1 MAIKSFKRFEKKFII
16 TKEQYDKLIPILSD
30 YMNLDK
36 YCKLGENYNIF
47 IIYITTLLI
56 MM

>member
-16 TKEQYDKLIPILSD
+16 TKDQYDKLTQILSD

-36 YCKLGENYNIF
+36 YCIVGFRNRMSYNI
-47 IIYITTLLI
+47 II
-56 MM
+56 